1 MRKEIEMKK
10 YSVWI
15 LWGEDPQEDQE
26 PLQYEFNTQAELDAF
41 LMGIEEG
48 DGWFGY
54 DYIIGQEEPKLSE
67 FDNYQ

>member
-1 MRKEIEMKK
+1 MKK

-26 PLQYEFNTQAELDAF
+26 PLQYEFNTQGELNAF

-54 DYIIGQEEPKLSE
+54 DYIIGQKEPKLSE
-67 FDNYQ
+67 FDNYEV